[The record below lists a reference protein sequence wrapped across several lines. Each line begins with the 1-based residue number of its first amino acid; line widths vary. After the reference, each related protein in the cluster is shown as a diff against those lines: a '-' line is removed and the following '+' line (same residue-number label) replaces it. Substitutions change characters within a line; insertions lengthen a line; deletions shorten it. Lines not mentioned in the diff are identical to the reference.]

1 MDINE
6 EAEKSLKKTGYN
18 VVFYYPQSFS
28 TLPVISFYT
37 LKECGTFA
45 CDNREYFRDGTIS
58 ADIWAKTPK
67 QAVQIYADVRRCLCK
82 DGWTEIFSADIPRGE
97 KNVYHRSARFTKSFY
112 TE

>member
-18 VVFYYPQSFS
+18 VVFHYPQSFS
-28 TLPVISFYT
+28 ELPVISFYT
-37 LKECGTFA
+37 LKEQGEVSY
-45 CDNREYFRDGTIS
+45 DNREYFREGTIS
-58 ADIWAKTPK
+58 ADLWAKSPK
-67 QAVQIYADVRRCLCK
+67 ETAELYTDVRKALTE
-82 DGWTEIFSADIPRGE
+82 DGWTEIFAADIPRGG